1 VYGGGRSVLRGGAQ
15 LRLADLAADKG
26 GADAAAA
33 AEAPKL
39 LRKKAQGQ
47 HVVRHGLA
55 NGDAGRAAARCA
67 PARRPGKILAAAAP
81 GAELETITAGVSRP
95 QPLSKAQQ
103 AFHRVAAR
111 QGMQV
116 KTMVSQTVLY
126 IKLRSTARLI
136 VYIFPL
142 LPKPFRDD
150 LRRSYFAQFA
160 CAGQCSWSSCN
171 H

>member
-1 VYGGGRSVLRGGAQ
+1 VLRGGAQ

-67 PARRPGKILAAAAP
+67 PARRPGNFLAAAAP
-81 GAELETITAGVSRP
+81 GAERARVAPQGAGGAAAGVR
-95 QPLSKAQQ
+95 A
-103 AFHRVAAR
+103 HAAAHLQR
-111 QGMQV
+111 G
-116 KTMVSQTVLY
+116 
-126 IKLRSTARLI
+126 
-136 VYIFPL
+136 
-142 LPKPFRDD
+142 
-150 LRRSYFAQFA
+150 
-160 CAGQCSWSSCN
+160 
-171 H
+171 

>member
-1 VYGGGRSVLRGGAQ
+1 MLRGGAQ

-67 PARRPGKILAAAAP
+67 PARRPGNFLAAAAP

-103 AFHRVAAR
+103 AFHSVAAR
-111 QGMQV
+111 QCRQA
-116 KTMVSQTVLY
+116 KTMVSLTVLY
-126 IKLRSTARLI
+126 IIAQHGTAYSIYFSIAPKTFVSRRPAEVVLCAVCLR
-136 VYIFPL
+136 
-142 LPKPFRDD
+142 
-150 LRRSYFAQFA
+150 
-160 CAGQCSWSSCN
+160 WSM
-171 H
+171 